1 MAAASASLPPKSGR
15 DYSDHRRGSSST
27 SIFQV
32 LDEDS
37 RDMAAQRLKSASQP
51 NLSPEHPEKLISLPT
66 PGNGSSRSGSPTM
79 SSTTPGLSR
88 STSFSDGDYFD
99 ESVPPLERLTV
110 FDLIENLALPQRLE
124 RFQSTISL
132 QTEKVRRGQER
143 LKSSGK
149 VAKEKVVEEWR
160 RRVPTADE
168 QLEKYKKRMRVSV
181 DRLNSKFGKA
191 VTLREKLSFIA
202 GVMNVFVS
210 GYLVGGHPD
219 LYHIWYT
226 IQLLY
231 FMPIRFYTYQ
241 KKGYHYFL
249 ADLCYFV
256 NLLLMLTIWV
266 FPGSKRLFI
275 ASYCLSFGNNA
286 IAIAM
291 WRNSLVFHSLD
302 KVTRYVR
309 EPLRIRTLTN
319 LLPQSLHPYH
329 ALRRS
334 SLHRPPPATRTTSH
348 PLPSR
353 LQYHHKCSR

>member
-1 MAAASASLPPKSGR
+1 MAQNPK
-15 DYSDHRRGSSST
+15 
-27 SIFQV
+27 
-32 LDEDS
+32 
-37 RDMAAQRLKSASQP
+37 AASQP
-51 NLSPEHPEKLISLPT
+51 NIAADKPEKLVP
-66 PGNGSSRSGSPTM
+66 P
-79 SSTTPGLSR
+79 TTPGEGDASSISSFAMSSSSFPQTPGALSR
-88 STSFSDGDYFD
+88 STSFSDGDFD

-132 QTEKVRRGQER
+132 QTEKVRRQQER
-143 LKSSGK
+143 LKSHSK
-149 VAKEKVVEEWR
+149 VAKDKVVEEWR

-168 QLEKYKKRMRVSV
+168 QLEKYKKRMRTSV

-219 LYHIWYT
+219 LYHVWYT

-256 NLLLMLTIWV
+256 NLLCMLTIWV

-275 ASYCLSFGNNA
+275 SSYCLSFGNNA

-302 KVTRYVR
+302 KVTRYVLDFLQIST
-309 EPLRIRTLTN
+309 PTN
-319 LLPQSLHPYH
+319 LPSLVFSSISCLASPST
-329 ALRRS
+329 ASSTSSRRNY
-334 SLHRPPPATRTTSH
+334 RPPVSQPFTTSSQVRQAILNTTH
-348 PLPSR
+348 F
-353 LQYHHKCSR
+353 YK